1 MGCPPHWPH
10 QLESSEMTH
19 TISQPCLEFTEM
31 DPTSMVA
38 ASARSKCC
46 CQQKHVSVQVLTLDE
61 GDAPERVGSSWAAGA
76 AWTLPIPHSL
86 LSPGVWTHPAH
97 RLLSHIR
104 RGLLEAEIPQ
114 ETHIHTHRERTQ
126 GYPGGMGEGTWPG
139 LELPCYLSVSSGKGP
154 EASRGDP

>member
-1 MGCPPHWPH
+1 MTPHWPH
-10 QLESSEMTH
+10 RQGSSEMTL

-76 AWTLPIPHSL
+76 AWILPILHSL
-86 LSPGVWTHPAH
+86 LTPGVWTHPAH
-97 RLLSHIR
+97 RLLIHIH
-104 RGLLEAEIPQ
+104 RGLLESDIP
-114 ETHIHTHRERTQ
+114 
-126 GYPGGMGEGTWPG
+126 
-139 LELPCYLSVSSGKGP
+139 
-154 EASRGDP
+154 